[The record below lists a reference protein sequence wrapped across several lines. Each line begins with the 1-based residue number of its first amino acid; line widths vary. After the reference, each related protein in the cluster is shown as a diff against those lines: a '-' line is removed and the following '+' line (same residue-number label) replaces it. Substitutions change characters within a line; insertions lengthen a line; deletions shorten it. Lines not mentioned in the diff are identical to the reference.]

1 MDDGEGMETAAA
13 ELERLQ
19 IEILHKISILE
30 SSFLPQNS
38 SAAPS
43 PSLLVDEN
51 ETVTR
56 LSTIL
61 QSGGVNDFCFKRV
74 ATDYYDWPLES
85 RRDVLGA
92 SSVDHLC
99 KSIVLV
105 NTQAASNILDCSDP
119 NNSKYYVVVVQYT
132 ARFNAEAV
140 KQFLYSLNEGK
151 IPKKR
156 FNLRLAPE
164 ETSIKLTGF
173 EHNGV
178 TCIGMKTNIPRFA
191 DTIVYCPVLEARKVP
206 VPNELHS

>member
-43 PSLLVDEN
+43 PSLPVDEN

-119 NNSKYYVVVVQYT
+119 NNSKYYVVVVQ
-132 ARFNAEAV
+132 
-140 KQFLYSLNEGK
+140 
-151 IPKKR
+151 
-156 FNLRLAPE
+156 
-164 ETSIKLTGF
+164 
-173 EHNGV
+173 
-178 TCIGMKTNIPRFA
+178 
-191 DTIVYCPVLEARKVP
+191 VLLMVP
-206 VPNELHS
+206 VE